1 MAKYILEI
9 WKNHKPI
16 RLKKQYDSIVTA
28 RKICYEKM
36 HMQRDINN
44 IGIIKLPY
52 TYCGYVHWAELH
64 DKKIVYDTNG
74 RLDDS
79 GHYIRPDGSIY
90 PTEIN
95 RHYSKFKDEKNKN
108 GRKKVR

>member
-1 MAKYILEI
+1 M
-9 WKNHKPI
+9 
-16 RLKKQYDSIVTA
+16 KKQYDSIVTA

-44 IGIIKLPY
+44 IDIIKLPY
-52 TYCGYVHWAELH
+52 TYCGYVHWAEFH
-64 DKKIVYDTNG
+64 NRNKKIVYDTSG
-74 RLDDS
+74 RLVES

-95 RHYSKFKDEKNKN
+95 RHYSQFKDEKNKN
-108 GRKKVR
+108 NRKSRT

>member
-9 WKNHKPI
+9 WKNHNSI

-36 HMQRDINN
+36 HINRDIDY
-44 IGIIKLPY
+44 ITIIKQPH
-52 TYCGYVHWAELH
+52 TNCGYVHWAVFH
-64 DKKIVYDTNG
+64 NRNKKIVYDTKG
-74 RLDDS
+74 SLDES

-95 RHYSKFKDEKNKN
+95 RHYSQFKDEKRQ
-108 GRKKVR
+108 RKR